1 MSDDED
7 RTGGGGR
14 GGGTLNTIHKDGA
27 NRRLK
32 FLQAVLTTLEC
43 VPRVERLIEPY
54 TLKGWQNSRNLFESS
69 ATDLLSERPDSCGA
83 IL

>member
-7 RTGGGGR
+7 RTGGGR

-27 NRRLK
+27 NRRLE
-32 FLQAVLTTLEC
+32 FLQAALTTLEC
-43 VPRVERLIEPY
+43 VPRVERLRE
-54 TLKGWQNSRNLFESS
+54 TLMNGLFTQTPRGKF
-69 ATDLLSERPDSCGA
+69 AFLLSERPDSCGA

>member
-14 GGGTLNTIHKDGA
+14 GGGTLNTIHKDAA

-32 FLQAVLTTLEC
+32 FLQAALTTLEC
-43 VPRVERLIEPY
+43 VPRVERLRE
-54 TLKGWQNSRNLFESS
+54 TLSNGVFTHAARGNLP
-69 ATDLLSERPDSCGA
+69 TY
-83 IL
+83 